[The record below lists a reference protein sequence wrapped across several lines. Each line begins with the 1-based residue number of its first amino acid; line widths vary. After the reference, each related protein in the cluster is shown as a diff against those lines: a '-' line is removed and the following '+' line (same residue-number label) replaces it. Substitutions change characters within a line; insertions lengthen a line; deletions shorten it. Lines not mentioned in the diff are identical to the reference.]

1 MKKINIA
8 LIAALLVAFASAGF
22 AETAPAGQNKELSE
36 DNWVELAQKYELPAA
51 KTKILA
57 KPTPE
62 LVASWWNAFGD
73 ETLTNL
79 ITSALRNNRDMA
91 VARAKVKEARA
102 MLGGSKARLYPWI
115 DADGMWGKG
124 RKPVHLGGDTNTHE
138 SFSLGVDASWEIDIF
153 GGRRADIDAA
163 VKGVEAQYAALHS
176 AWVTLSSEVAI
187 NYISLRAYQSRL
199 EVAKKNL
206 ALQQDMHDMLQSQY
220 DSGLI
225 DTLALSQEKYVLEQT
240 KASIPP
246 IESAIEQLKNALA
259 VLTGE
264 IPGSLEDSL
273 SVRRAIPEAAELTL
287 VGIPAD
293 ALRQRPDIR
302 YAERTLMAQMA
313 RKKSAQ
319 KDLWPKF
326 FLFGSI
332 GTESLTSGSLFEGA
346 NKSHSWGPKISW
358 PIFHW
363 GAIKNNI
370 RVQGAKQEQLLAVYE
385 QTVLSA
391 VAEVRNAL
399 TENIQERDRNAS
411 LKRAVAAAQI
421 ALETSTDKYRNGLT
435 DFNNVITA
443 QKAVLS
449 LTDQLIVSEGAI
461 SSNIVKIFKS
471 IGGGWQPLAEE
482 VKAGI

>member
-1 MKKINIA
+1 MKKTNIA
-8 LIAALLVAFASAGF
+8 LIAALLVAFATAGF
-22 AETAPAGQNKELSE
+22 AETAPAENKKLTEG
-36 DNWVELAQKYELPAA
+36 NFAELAQEYELPAA
-51 KTKILA
+51 ETKILV

-91 VARAKVKEARA
+91 AARAKVKEARA
-102 MLGGSKARLYPWI
+102 MLGGSKTKLYPWI
-115 DADGMWGKG
+115 DADGTWGKS

-153 GGRRADIDAA
+153 GGLRADIDAA

-199 EVAKKNL
+199 EVAKRNL
-206 ALQQDMHDMLQSQY
+206 ALQQEMHDMLQSQY

-264 IPGSLEDSL
+264 IPGSLEESL
-273 SVRRAIPEAAELTL
+273 SVKKSIPEAAGLTL

-326 FLFGSI
+326 YLFGSI

-346 NKSHSWGPKISW
+346 SKSYSWGPKISW

-363 GAIKNNI
+363 GAIKKNI
-370 RVQGAKQEQLLAVYE
+370 KVQGAKQEQLMATYE

-399 TENIQERDRNAS
+399 TDNIQERDRNEA
-411 LKRAVAAAQI
+411 LKKAVEAAQV
-421 ALETSTDKYRNGLT
+421 ALETATDKYKNGLT

-449 LTDQLIVSEGAI
+449 LTDQLIVSEGAM
-461 SSNIVKIFKS
+461 SSNIVKIFKAL
-471 IGGGWQPLAEE
+471 GGGWAPLAD
-482 VKAGI
+482 KAQI